1 MSNREEKTTLRNRIK
16 QALREADLTQLA
28 QADQAAVL
36 RVLALPPFQQAQT
49 ILSYAPF
56 GREFNADL
64 LNQAILDQGKTLALP
79 LVTGPGQMEA
89 RLVESLSQLVPG
101 AYGIREPGPDT
112 PILPPASI
120 DLLLLPGLAFDPA
133 CYRMGRGG
141 GYYDRYLAR
150 FTGYTI
156 APTRELQIVP
166 AVPRDPWDRRADLVV
181 TEKRVLRP
189 TEDSPSRANGN
200 G

>member
-1 MSNREEKTTLRNRIK
+1 MNNQAEKIRLRNQIK
-16 QALREADLTQLA
+16 QALREADPTQLA
-28 QADQAAVL
+28 RADQTVSH
-36 RVLALPPFQQAQT
+36 RVQTLDRFRQARV

-64 LNQAILDQGKTLALP
+64 LNQAILEQGKTLALP

-89 RLVESLSQLVPG
+89 RLISSLAQLVPG
-101 AYGIREPGPDT
+101 TYGIREPGPDT
-112 PILPPASI
+112 PVLSPDSI

-141 GYYDRYLAR
+141 GYYDRYLAQ
-150 FTGYTI
+150 FPGYAI

-166 AVPRDPWDRRADLVV
+166 AVPRDPWDRSADLVV
-181 TEKRVLRP
+181 TEKRILRP
-189 TEDSPSRANGN
+189 ADTA
-200 G
+200 